1 MSHSRQAKRR
11 CRGLA
16 TIEFALVAPFI
27 LLLMLAGTDL
37 TVFLRTAMRV
47 DETANEVAVVVTQY
61 SNLYQ
66 SDFTTL
72 FNDAQTIAGTTPV
85 TGLLGATII
94 SGIVNNGGTQ
104 TIAWQQRSPSAT
116 FNSQLGTVG
125 AVPTLPYNYALPS
138 GGVLIAVEVFTSA
151 SPWVLSLKLMP
162 PSSIS
167 STRSYALYQPRLGTL
182 TTVIAGNRPS

>member
-1 MSHSRQAKRR
+1 MSRSRKADRWR
-11 CRGLA
+11 RGLA

-27 LLLMLAGTDL
+27 MLLMLAGTDL
-37 TVFLRTAMRV
+37 TIFLRTAMHI

-72 FNDAQTIAGTTPV
+72 FNDAQTIAGTTAV
-85 TGLLGATII
+85 TGLFGATII
-94 SGIVNNGGTQ
+94 SGIVNNNGTQ

-116 FNSQLGTVG
+116 FNSQFGRAG
-125 AVPTLPYNYALPS
+125 SVPRLPYSYVLPT

-151 SPWVLSLKLMP
+151 SPWVFSLNLMQ
-162 PSSIS
+162 S
-167 STRSYALYQPRLGTL
+167 STVTSIRSYALYQPRLGTL
-182 TTVIAGNRPS
+182 ATVTAGNRP